1 MITGEMI
8 IGLSIAIAAPAT
20 MAVFKLLPPVE
31 RKNTSDERRHA
42 PINHDH
48 NGTYVRTKECQL
60 RHENAEDKWD
70 AVNEKLDRIEGYY
83 VSLDKLIRS
92 KIQLT

>member
-20 MAVFKLLPPVE
+20 MAVFKLLPSIEKKPV
-31 RKNTSDERRHA
+31 DERRHS

-70 AVNEKLDRIEGYY
+70 ALNEKLDRIEGYY